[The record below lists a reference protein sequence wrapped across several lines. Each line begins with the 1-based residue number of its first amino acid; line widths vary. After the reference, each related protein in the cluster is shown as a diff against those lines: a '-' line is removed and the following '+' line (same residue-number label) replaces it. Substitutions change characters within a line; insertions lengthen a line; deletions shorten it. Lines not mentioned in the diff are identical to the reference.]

1 MEMLIEY
8 ITKRFYL
15 FVYVDLTYIK
25 EYSNT
30 FLLCFKAENDI
41 FFLFFFQLL
50 THEFVIFRLETQI
63 VSQQFVIL

>member
-25 EYSNT
+25 EYSIT

-41 FFLFFFQLL
+41 FFLFFFNC
-50 THEFVIFRLETQI
+50 
-63 VSQQFVIL
+63 